1 MAAIPRT
8 SHEAAGVEV
17 AEWPRTAAVVE
28 HIAVSAHMA
37 VADTVAAAARIAH
50 LTEVV
55 VVRSIAAVAVR
66 TAVAVVDTADTTF
79 LGSQKLS
86 FCLGKDAL

>member
-55 VVRSIAAVAVR
+55 VVRSIAVAVR

-79 LGSQKLS
+79 LGSQKVS